1 MDPLT
6 MVCLV
11 LAGVLVGWLM
21 HEARDMI
28 DEVREDRYDSDVDH
42 IEEWNRPVR

>member
-28 DEVREDRYDSDVDH
+28 DESREDRECDVDH